1 MITEVNNGKIM
12 PRYYQI
18 ENDRIEAKQSSEPLS
33 ILHGPGPIVG
43 YNVIK
48 PQAAKFTLQSTSSI
62 DDNNLLQLFG
72 NFDGVQRNYLAVNN
86 ISGKVSNAHITAS
99 GLLSID
105 PDELVFN
112 NIDLTWPIT
121 NICKIIAVKAQL
133 VYPEEPIVA
142 PPSINNFTA
151 TEIIGWTLEGTQ
163 AHAPLISAL
172 DMKTLLMELQAR
184 GFTINQNTE
193 VLIGVYQL
201 GYTEAQ
207 ALTHKDYYDTF
218 GYLIPMVPYGSR
230 WPARYP
236 FGIKQVLS
244 MLALRKDLDNL
255 EVTSEML
262 QDGSVTSPKIAT
274 GAITEDKMGYNYYP
288 YSNTRI
294 KPFSI
299 EVYVNTNTAIPD
311 VTVSIRMGA
320 VEPAVYSIVHDTESP
335 LIIAAM
341 HNYKVGVNMGVKVVE
356 GSTMV
361 TGLVEYNGL
370 FTSIVDTGAPGNSN
384 TLTLICQSVKPSSTW
399 GFRITGL
406 FEEPIP

>member
-33 ILHGPGPIVG
+33 ILHGPGPVVG

-121 NICKIIAVKAQL
+121 NTCKIIAVKAQL

-151 TEIIGWTLEGTQ
+151 TEIIGWTLAGTP

-172 DMKTLLMELQAR
+172 DMKTLLTELQAR
-184 GFTINQNTE
+184 GFTVNQNTE
-193 VLIGVYQL
+193 VLIGIYQL

-207 ALTHKDYYDTF
+207 ALTHPDYYDTF

-236 FGIKQVLS
+236 FGIKQVLD

-299 EVYVNTNTAIPD
+299 EVYVNTNTSIPEII
-311 VTVSIRMGA
+311 TTTRYGPITF
-320 VEPAVYSIVHDTESP
+320 EVYSAVQDTETP
-335 LIIAAM
+335 LLITGN
-341 HNYKVGVNMGVKVVE
+341 HNYNISLSTTKNIVE
-356 GSTMV
+356 GSCML
-361 TGLVEYNGL
+361 TGLEAYNGI
-370 FTSIVDTGAPGNSN
+370 FTSVKDTGIPGASKNILV
-384 TLTLICQSVKPSSTW
+384 TCQSVKPSSTW